1 VPEGG
6 AGMKNFKVL
15 NPQRLAIGKMRWG
28 RVMGENPVHHLSESE
43 YVLLAERLTQQYWRR
58 MR

>member
-1 VPEGG
+1 
-6 AGMKNFKVL
+6 MKNFKVL